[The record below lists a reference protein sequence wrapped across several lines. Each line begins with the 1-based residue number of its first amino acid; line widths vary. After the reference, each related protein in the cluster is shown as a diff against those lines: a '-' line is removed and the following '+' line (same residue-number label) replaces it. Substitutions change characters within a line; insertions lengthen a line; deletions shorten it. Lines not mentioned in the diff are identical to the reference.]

1 MFTLGLGDLEVG
13 MGEAR
18 DGVSERGVAGVSVA
32 SSYTLKS
39 AWKIRRLGG

>member
-1 MFTLGLGDLEVG
+1 MG

-18 DGVSERGVAGVSVA
+18 DGVSGGGVVGVRVA

-39 AWKIRRLGG
+39 AWKFRF